1 MARTSPKNRLLLEE
15 HPQKHRSDKSGSA
28 FTKQCRVLF
37 SEKSRPTLARLSLFW
52 HATLQHFIVCVVLA
66 LELSWLAL
74 IQPATPPFWY
84 AWRMERVTVRTFLQA
99 HSRPAKF
106 GSVAIVADGFL
117 VR

>member
-1 MARTSPKNRLLLEE
+1 
-15 HPQKHRSDKSGSA
+15 
-28 FTKQCRVLF
+28 
-37 SEKSRPTLARLSLFW
+37 LARLSLFW

-106 GSVAIVADGFL
+106 GAEYVRANGQRTIITTGELACSVAKFKATKGVHDCEWEPGGSVAIVADGFL